1 MERHGVHM
9 AETLFYDVYPER
21 DPEELLTKF
30 VTTADKIESAC
41 PQQLEL
47 SEELTDPKGGS
58 DEPAVEEGE
67 VPLDDEGK
75 RMRHRSVLAATR
87 NLRCIADTGSALHVR
102 SLDDIPL
109 RERQM
114 IVEALR
120 PMTLQTANGETPVS
134 KQIATR
140 ISKLGCTKDMYVLK
154 DSPSIISV
162 GRLVLDDGYDF
173 YWRHGDKKS
182 RPRPS

>member
-1 MERHGVHM
+1 MVCRM
-9 AETLFYDVYPER
+9 AETLFYDVHPER

-30 VTTADKIESAC
+30 VTTAGKIESAC

-47 SEELTDPKGGS
+47 SEEPTGLKGGS

-102 SLDDIPL
+102 SLDDIPMH
-109 RERQM
+109 ERQ
-114 IVEALR
+114 
-120 PMTLQTANGETPVS
+120 NGHRGLAAHDFADCQWRNASE
-134 KQIATR
+134 QA
-140 ISKLGCTKDMYVLK
+140 
-154 DSPSIISV
+154 DS
-162 GRLVLDDGYDF
+162 D
-173 YWRHGDKKS
+173 
-182 RPRPS
+182 

>member
-1 MERHGVHM
+1 M
-9 AETLFYDVYPER
+9 AETMFYDVYPER
-21 DPEELLTKF
+21 DPEGAPTKF
-30 VTTADKIESAC
+30 ITTADNIETAC

-47 SEELTDPKGGS
+47 SEELANTEGGS
-58 DEPAVEEGE
+58 DEPAVEGMETADSSG
-67 VPLDDEGK
+67 VPLDDEG
-75 RMRHRSVLAATR
+75 RRLHHRNVLAATR

-120 PMTLQTANGETPVS
+120 PIQLQTANGETPVS
-134 KQIATR
+134 QQIATK
-140 ISKLGCTKDMYVLK
+140 ISKLGCTKYMYVLK

-173 YWRHGDKKS
+173 Y
-182 RPRPS
+182 